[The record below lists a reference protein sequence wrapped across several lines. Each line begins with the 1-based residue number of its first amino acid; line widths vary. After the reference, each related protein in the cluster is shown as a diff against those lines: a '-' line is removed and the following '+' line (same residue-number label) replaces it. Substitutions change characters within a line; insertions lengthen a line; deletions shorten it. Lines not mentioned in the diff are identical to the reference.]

1 MSALLLAFAGIAVFG
16 NQTRDIKLGDEI
28 VQIVAGL
35 QDHVAAPAAIAAIGT
50 ALGDKGLAAK
60 GHATG
65 ATVAG
70 AGVDFHLINEHDAII
85 GAATKKARP
94 EPRP

>member
-1 MSALLLAFAGIAVFG
+1 
-16 NQTRDIKLGDEI
+16 
-28 VQIVAGL
+28 
-35 QDHVAAPAAIAAIGT
+35 PAAITAIGPT
-50 ALGDKGLAAK
+50 LGDKGLAAK

-70 AGVDFHLINEHDAII
+70 SGEDFHLINEHDAII